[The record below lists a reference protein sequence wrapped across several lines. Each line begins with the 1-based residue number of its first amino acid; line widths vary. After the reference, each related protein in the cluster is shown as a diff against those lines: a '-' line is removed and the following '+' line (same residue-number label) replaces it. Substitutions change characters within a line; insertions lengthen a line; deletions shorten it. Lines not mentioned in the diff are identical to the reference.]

1 MELSNRHTVLI
12 GAATAALA
20 AAAVVGVSAGEQS
33 GSTHGIVVEAH
44 MAIANPPAAVTAA
57 GDDLVVPDHMALV
70 VPDHMA
76 LADHM
81 ALVVP
86 DHIAIF

>member
-1 MELSNRHTVLI
+1 MELSNRHTLLI

-33 GSTHGIVVEAH
+33 GNTHGLVVEAH
-44 MAIANPPAAVTAA
+44 MAISAPVAGAAPADAA
-57 GDDLVVPDHMALV
+57 DGLV

-86 DHIAIF
+86 DHIAIS